1 MEINSEFKENLGYM
15 KKKLLRLKLVGI
27 ILIATALSVV
37 VSCRKDATW
46 NSDWV
51 VPLINDRLDLSKL
64 VNDSTIE
71 VQGGYYYLNLKRN
84 LYDFSLTDIVSIP
97 DTTIDR
103 TTALNVSGLN
113 VTPGFEFYNVV
124 EEHELNLQDLEL
136 KLIQLSGGFI
146 DFELS
151 NPVQTGIYITI
162 ELPGVTKN
170 GVALSRTFYIDGGTQ
185 ANPKVVSDQLDL
197 NGYQIDLKGV
207 NGDSFNKLRSLVKIK
222 SAPGGEPVTVTNNHF
237 FNVKAKFR
245 DVKLRYARGYFGNRI
260 LEDTTSFNIDFFNN
274 ITSGT
279 IDIQNASVKLILENG
294 IKIDASGVIH
304 FLKSVNKQNN
314 EVSLSGNGI
323 GNTFTIDQP
332 TGSFENMQPASKVL
346 HFTSNNSNIEQF
358 FENLGARNEI
368 AYKIKINPWGN
379 ASGGWNEVYPQSRLR
394 LAIEA
399 QMPLSIQMDALTI
412 RDTFAINLK
421 QDKDKTHFG
430 SGILQLDLDNAFP
443 FAGKLKIIFLDEY
456 FQEVTVIN
464 AQQTIVSSL
473 FGTPDSQGIMHQKSN
488 IELPLTKE
496 VVEQL
501 ELIKHLV
508 VEAVFDTPNP
518 SAVTNQMVGIPA
530 DAYLGIKAKA
540 KFKLNMHL

>member
-1 MEINSEFKENLGYM
+1 M

-170 GVALSRTFYIDGGTQ
+170 GVALSRTFYINGGTQ

-379 ASGGWNEVYPQSRLR
+379 VSGGWNEVYPQSRLR